1 MASKNQK
8 KSGNPMIALMAVGVL
23 GLGALAAYVK
33 FGGADKVPPEL
44 KRVESLQK
52 KDVPAGKNE
61 PEPPVEKTTVEL
73 FTPSRDSEELKFT
86 KHRSDVPEGEDAR
99 LFALNHFLQASKIAD
114 PKAKVVGIQVKDG
127 VALIDASPEFNQ
139 TYGTFDEEAILK
151 GISATLAQFNDIE
164 KVQFF
169 VEGKPVTTLGNVDLT
184 EPISVRTK
192 SGSEAGAN

>member
-1 MASKNQK
+1 MASKKQK
-8 KSGNPMIALMAVGVL
+8 KSGSPMIALMAVGVL

-33 FGGADKVPPEL
+33 FGGADKVPTEVR
-44 KRVESLQK
+44 RVESLQK
-52 KDVPAGKNE
+52 KDPPAGKTAHE
-61 PEPPVEKTTVEL
+61 ETTQKTTVEL

-86 KHRSDVPEGEDAR
+86 KHQSDVPEGEDAR
-99 LFALNHFLQASKIAD
+99 LFALNHFLRESKIAD
-114 PKAKVVGIQVKDG
+114 PKAKVVGIQVKDQ

-151 GISATLAQFNDIE
+151 GISITLAQFKDIE

-169 VEGKPVTTLGNVDLT
+169 VEGKPVTTLGNVDLS

-192 SGSEAGAN
+192 SNAEPGAW

>member
-8 KSGNPMIALMAVGVL
+8 KSGSPMIALIAVGVL

-33 FGGADKVPPEL
+33 FGGADKVPQEVR
-44 KRVESLQK
+44 RVESLQK
-52 KDVPAGKNE
+52 KDIPSGKTE
-61 PEPPVEKTTVEL
+61 PEHTTQKTSVEL
-73 FTPSRDSEELKFT
+73 FTPSRDSEELKFN
-86 KHRSDVPEGEDAR
+86 KHQSDVPAGEDAR
-99 LFALNHFLQASKIAD
+99 LFALNHFLHESKIAD

-151 GISATLAQFNDIE
+151 GISVTLAQFKDIE

-169 VEGKPVTTLGNVDLT
+169 VEGKPVTTLGNVDLSK
-184 EPISVRTK
+184 PISVRTK
-192 SGSEAGAN
+192 SGSEPGAN